1 MRKHNPKL
9 CRACFTPKGQFP
21 GAYCSACRR
30 IRTEYQ
36 VDPRSFYKLKRACH
50 GECQVCWRERPLI
63 ANVAP
68 DGRLRMFLC
77 WQCDMAYKTWDT
89 PARMSVAEMAQEVR
103 MDLKVLTK
111 RPSRPK
117 VKVDKDLEDT
127 LGNLDLPTLRSKG
140 RALAEK
146 AGISEDC
153 AMSRLRRYMV
163 KNLVKRAEEPVNPTP
178 LDNPLDSVVE

>member
-1 MRKHNPKL
+1 M
-9 CRACFTPKGQFP
+9 
-21 GAYCSACRR
+21 
-30 IRTEYQ
+30 
-36 VDPRSFYKLKRACH
+36 VDPRSFHKLKRACH

-89 PARMSVAEMAQEVR
+89 PARMSMAEMAQEVR
-103 MDLKVLTK
+103 MDLKVLSK
-111 RPSRPK
+111 RPPRPK
-117 VKVDKDLEDT
+117 VKVDKDLEDI

-146 AGISEDC
+146 ARISEDC
-153 AMSRLRRYMV
+153 ALSRLRRY
-163 KNLVKRAEEPVNPTP
+163 LTKRAGKPQEIPQEPANPVP
-178 LDNPLDSVVE
+178 LDNP